1 MAAVPGSPVSPLGL
15 SLLHALCQF
24 REGSLD
30 CLVDIGPGLL
40 GVVVSGFPVPGLEGF
55 LGGGTSLLG
64 LFEEYLRF
72 GVTLGFE
79 PLEQLS
85 APWERLFLGAYD
97 CRGGV
102 FSRYVGVFTA

>member
-1 MAAVPGSPVSPLGL
+1 M
-15 SLLHALCQF
+15 
-24 REGSLD
+24 
-30 CLVDIGPGLL
+30 
-40 GVVVSGFPVPGLEGF
+40 VVSGFPVSGLEGF
-55 LGGGTSLLG
+55 LGGDTGLLG
-64 LFEEYLRF
+64 LLEQGTRLV
-72 GVTLGFE
+72 VTLGFE